1 MLPETK
7 ESLIFG
13 ADELAAYPLLPAPIT
28 VRFRFSKTGSLQYIS
43 HLDLQRTF
51 GRVVLRAGIPV
62 WYTKGFNPHPKL
74 VFALP
79 LPVGT
84 ESVTEYLDLRVDREM
99 DPSEMMTRFN
109 SCLTD
114 EMKILDAYL
123 PEHPFSEIAFAEYEI
138 DLRSAGIG
146 AEFASAVT
154 AFLTTSPVMIT
165 RKGKAGDRTEDMI
178 PLIRRVSATSGE
190 GHAQLVLTV
199 HAGTGALNPEFVV
212 TSLRER
218 FGILSGDP
226 LREHYRILRTRL
238 LTSDGETEFR

>member
-84 ESVTEYLDLRVDREM
+84 ESVTEYLDLRVD
-99 DPSEMMTRFN
+99 
-109 SCLTD
+109 
-114 EMKILDAYL
+114 
-123 PEHPFSEIAFAEYEI
+123 PEDGS
-138 DLRSAGIG
+138 G
-146 AEFASAVT
+146 
-154 AFLTTSPVMIT
+154 
-165 RKGKAGDRTEDMI
+165 
-178 PLIRRVSATSGE
+178 RR
-190 GHAQLVLTV
+190 
-199 HAGTGALNPEFVV
+199 
-212 TSLRER
+212 
-218 FGILSGDP
+218 
-226 LREHYRILRTRL
+226 
-238 LTSDGETEFR
+238 

>member
-146 AEFASAVT
+146 AREALSSCDVSSSSKNSSS
-154 AFLTTSPVMIT
+154 SPSGVSW
-165 RKGKAGDRTEDMI
+165 
-178 PLIRRVSATSGE
+178 RVS
-190 GHAQLVLTV
+190 
-199 HAGTGALNPEFVV
+199 
-212 TSLRER
+212 
-218 FGILSGDP
+218 
-226 LREHYRILRTRL
+226 RINSPKISSSSSSSAASRSSRV
-238 LTSDGETEFR
+238 